1 MSHPAWHRGPVCMGV
16 RPEIIYLPWD
26 QPSVAA
32 AVDWLVGDTDDG
44 RVDLSETWVLLPTR
58 QAGRRLREALAWA
71 CRERGGVFPPRTGTP
86 FQLLHP
92 QETQVAPEVACIG
105 CWVQTLEGRIVET
118 CSNLFPAL
126 PEQRDFGWRRKM
138 AEALH
143 AMRATLM
150 EGGWDCTQ
158 LADSEHCEEEVG
170 RWRDLARLEAAYR
183 ERLTQVGLV
192 DCHDARR
199 AAAEAPNLAEIRR
212 VVILGVTDIS
222 PVFEQALMRLMEQ
235 GMLVQLVCF
244 GPGEGMD
251 EWGRPIP
258 AFWNNRSLSVT
269 EEHLVPALD
278 ERAQAEAAVARVK
291 PYRKQVHDRV
301 AVGVA
306 DPAVLPH
313 LERTLADE
321 GIPVFNPDGRP
332 FSRTPL
338 FVFLKTLHALILQA
352 NFPQAAAF
360 LRLPDA
366 WAWAQGE
373 DEQFTPT
380 RLLAGLDEIHKDH
393 LPASLEDAVRLH
405 FEGERIQNRI
415 VARGALKRL
424 AEALRMLDRERL
436 SRGLAT
442 FLNAVFA
449 NREFRQGNPIDKVY
463 LETAHSFMDRLREWE
478 SAMGESAVPAGEALA
493 LLLDAVGQES
503 VFPER
508 SGAAVDIQGW
518 LELAWEDAPHLIVA
532 GCNEGHLPQSI
543 VGDRFLPEQLR
554 ERLGLTTNAQRLAR
568 DVYLLELLLQ
578 SRSGYGR
585 VELILGR
592 QRANGDPLRPSRV
605 LLRCPDE
612 QLPERVASLF
622 QELPTPAQTPAW
634 TLPWTLAPRALPP
647 LERLSVTAFRSYLAC
662 PFRFYLK
669 HALHM
674 ESIDTSKREL
684 DALDFGSLV
693 HQVVEDF
700 GRDEAARE
708 LADPTAIHKY
718 FSEQLR
724 FVIATRYGSK
734 PPLPVQVQ
742 TEIAERR
749 LKAAALAQAVEYAA
763 GWRIIGTESKFD
775 GEISGLTVR
784 GRIDRVERHEETGAL
799 RVLDYKTS
807 GKAKSPLEVHTV
819 RRTDDTPDYATVDV
833 QMKGKERPSG
843 WVDLQLPLYYWA
855 METEAE
861 NGLQLG
867 YFNLPAVGADT
878 GVQLLEGYSP
888 DIHANAMACA
898 AAIVDRVQ
906 AGEFWPAREKV
917 RYDEFE
923 PILFGQV
930 EAAAQAPERGNHRE

>member
-1 MSHPAWHRGPVCMGV
+1 
-16 RPEIIYLPWD
+16 
-26 QPSVAA
+26 
-32 AVDWLVGDTDDG
+32 
-44 RVDLSETWVLLPTR
+44 
-58 QAGRRLREALAWA
+58 
-71 CRERGGVFPPRTGTP
+71 
-86 FQLLHP
+86 
-92 QETQVAPEVACIG
+92 
-105 CWVQTLEGRIVET
+105 
-118 CSNLFPAL
+118 
-126 PEQRDFGWRRKM
+126 M

-143 AMRATLM
+143 AMRATLL
-150 EGGWDCTQ
+150 EGGWDCAQ

-170 RWRDLARLEAAYR
+170 RWRDLARLESAYR
-183 ERLTQVGLV
+183 ERLTQAGLV

-199 AAAEAPNLAEIRR
+199 VAADAPELPDVRR
-212 VVILGVTDIS
+212 VVMLGVTDIS
-222 PVFEQALMRLMEQ
+222 PVIEQTLTRLMDQ
-235 GMLVQLVCF
+235 GVQVQLVCI

-251 EWGRPIP
+251 GWGRPVP
-258 AFWNNRSLSVT
+258 EFWNGRSLPVT
-269 EEHLVPALD
+269 EDHLVPALD

-321 GIPVFNPDGRP
+321 GIAVFNPDGRP

-338 FVFLKTLHALILQA
+338 FVFLKTLHALMQQPS
-352 NFPQAAAF
+352 FPQATAF

-424 AEALRMLDRERL
+424 AEALRILDRERL

-449 NREFRQGNPIDKVY
+449 SREFQEGNPIDKVY

-478 SAMGESAVPAGEALA
+478 SAMGENDLPAGEALA
-493 LLLDAVGQES
+493 LLLDAVGQEA

-578 SRSGYGR
+578 SRSGNGH
-585 VELILGR
+585 VDLILGR

-612 QLPERVASLF
+612 QLPQRVATLF
-622 QELPTPAQTPAW
+622 QELPAPTQTPAW
-634 TLPWTLAPRALPP
+634 SLPWTLAPRAVPP

-669 HALHM
+669 HALRM
-674 ESIDTSKREL
+674 ESIDPSKREL

-700 GRDEAARE
+700 GRNENARE
-708 LADPTAIHKY
+708 LADPTAIHTY
-718 FSEQLR
+718 FAEQLR
-724 FVIATRYGSK
+724 FVIGTRYGAK

-742 TEIAERR
+742 AKIAERR
-749 LKAAALAQAVEYAA
+749 LKAAALAQAAEYAA
-763 GWRIIGTESKFD
+763 GWRIIDTEREFD
-775 GEISGLTVR
+775 DEINGLTVR

-819 RRTDDTPDYATVDV
+819 KRTDATPDYAAVDV

-855 METEAE
+855 MEREAE

-867 YFNLPAVGADT
+867 YFNLPTIGADT

-888 DIHANAMACA
+888 DMHANAMTCA

-917 RYDEFE
+917 RYDEFDA
-923 PILFGQV
+923 ILFGQV
-930 EAAAQAPERGNHRE
+930 ETAAQAPARRNPS

>member
-1 MSHPAWHRGPVCMGV
+1 MEV
-16 RPEIIYLPWD
+16 RPEIIHLPWD
-26 QPSVAA
+26 QPIVAT
-32 AVDWLVGDTDDG
+32 AVDWLVAGAGGD

-86 FQLLHP
+86 FQLLNH

-105 CWVQTLEGRIVET
+105 HWVQLLEGRIVEA
-118 CSNLFPAL
+118 CPNLFPAL
-126 PEQRDFGWRRKM
+126 PDQRDFGWRRKM

-143 AMRATLM
+143 AMRATLL
-150 EGGWDCTQ
+150 EGGWDCAQ
-158 LADSEHCEEEVG
+158 LADSEHCEEEAG

-183 ERLTQVGLV
+183 ERLTQAGLV
-192 DCHDARR
+192 DLHDVRR
-199 AAAEAPNLAEIRR
+199 AAADTPELPDVHR
-212 VVILGVTDIS
+212 VVMLGVTDIS
-222 PVFEQALMRLMEQ
+222 PVIEQTLTRLMDQ
-235 GMLVQLVCF
+235 GVQVQLVCF
-244 GPGEGMD
+244 GLGEGMD
-251 EWGRPIP
+251 DWGRPLP
-258 AFWNNRSLSVT
+258 EFWNGRSLHVT
-269 EEHLVPALD
+269 EDHLVPALD

-332 FSRTPL
+332 LSRTPL
-338 FVFLKTLHALILQA
+338 FVFLKTLHALMQQPSYL
-352 NFPQAAAF
+352 QAAAF

-366 WAWAQGE
+366 WAWAKGE
-373 DEQFTPT
+373 DEQFTST
-380 RLLAGLDEIHKDH
+380 RLLAGLDEIHKNH

-405 FEGERIQNRI
+405 FDGDRIQNRI
-415 VARGALKRL
+415 VARTALKRL
-424 AEALRMLDRERL
+424 AEALRTLERERL
-436 SRGLAT
+436 SRGLAG

-449 NREFRQGNPIDKVY
+449 SREFREGNPIDKMY
-463 LETAHSFMDRLREWE
+463 LETARSFMDRLREWE
-478 SAMGESAVPAGEALA
+478 SAMGEADVPADEALA
-493 LLLDAVGQES
+493 LLLDAVGQEA

-518 LELAWEDAPHLIVA
+518 LELTWEDAPHLIVA

-543 VGDRFLPEQLR
+543 AGDRFLPEQLR
-554 ERLGLTTNAQRLAR
+554 ERLGLITNAQRLAR

-578 SRSGYGR
+578 SRSRHGR
-585 VELILGR
+585 VDLILGR

-612 QLPERVASLF
+612 QLPDRVASLF
-622 QELPTPAQTPAW
+622 QELPSPASTPAW
-634 TLPWTLAPRALPP
+634 KMPWTLAPRAVPP
-647 LERLSVTAFRSYLAC
+647 LERMSVTAFRSFLAC

-669 HALHM
+669 HALRM
-674 ESIDTSKREL
+674 ELIDTSKREL

-700 GRDEAARE
+700 GRDEVARE
-708 LADPTAIHKY
+708 LADPKAIHNY
-718 FSEQLR
+718 FVEQLR
-724 FVIATRYGSK
+724 TVIATRYGSK

-742 TEIAERR
+742 AEIAERR
-749 LKAAALAQAVEYAA
+749 LQAAAHAQAKEYAA
-763 GWRIIGTESKFD
+763 GWRITGTEREID
-775 GEISGLTVR
+775 GEINGLAVR
-784 GRIDRVERHEETGAL
+784 GRIDRVERNEETGVL

-807 GKAKSPLEVHTV
+807 GKAKSPLDAHTA
-819 RRTDDTPDYATVDV
+819 RRTDTTPDYAAVDV
-833 QMKGKERPSG
+833 VIKGKDRPSG

-855 METEAE
+855 LETEADNE
-861 NGLQLG
+861 LQLG

-878 GVQLLEGYSP
+878 GVQLMEGYSP
-888 DIHANAMACA
+888 DMHANAMACA
-898 AAIVDRVQ
+898 TAIVDRVQ

-917 RYDEFE
+917 RYDEFD

-930 EAAAQAPERGNHRE
+930 EMAAQAPAWGECNE

>member
-1 MSHPAWHRGPVCMGV
+1 MSHLAWHYGAVCMGV
-16 RPEIIYLPWD
+16 RPEIIHLPWD
-26 QPSVAA
+26 QPTVAA
-32 AVDWLVGDTDDG
+32 AVDWLVADAGDG
-44 RVDLSETWVLLPTR
+44 RVDLSKDWVLLPTR

-71 CRERGGVFPPRTGTP
+71 CRERGGIFPPRTGTP
-86 FQLLHP
+86 FQLLNP

-105 CWVQTLEGRIVET
+105 HWVQTLEGRIVET
-118 CSNLFPAL
+118 CTNLFPAL

-150 EGGWDCTQ
+150 EGGWDCAQ

-183 ERLTQVGLV
+183 ERLTQTGLV
-192 DCHDARR
+192 DFHDSRHV
-199 AAAEAPNLAEIRR
+199 AAEAPDLADVRR

-222 PVFEQALMRLMEQ
+222 PVIEQALTRLMEQ
-235 GMLVQLVCF
+235 EVPVQLVCF

-258 AFWNNRSLSVT
+258 AFWNDRSLPVT

-338 FVFLKTLHALILQA
+338 FVFLKTLHALILQP

-366 WAWAQGE
+366 WVWAQGE

-442 FLNAVFA
+442 FLNTVFA

-493 LLLDAVGQES
+493 LLLDAVDQEA

-578 SRSGYGR
+578 SRSGNGR

-622 QELPTPAQTPAW
+622 QELPAPAQTPAW
-634 TLPWTLAPRALPP
+634 TLPWTLAPRAVPP

-669 HALHM
+669 HALRM

-700 GRDEAARE
+700 GRDEGARE

-718 FSEQLR
+718 FSKQLR

-763 GWRIIGTESKFD
+763 GWRIIDTESKFD
-775 GEISGLTVR
+775 GEINGLTVR

-867 YFNLPAVGADT
+867 YFNLPTVGADT

-930 EAAAQAPERGNHRE
+930 EAATQAPERGNHHE

>member
-1 MSHPAWHRGPVCMGV
+1 MGV
-16 RPEIIYLPWD
+16 RPEIIHLPWD
-26 QPSVAA
+26 QPTVAA
-32 AVDWLVGDTDDG
+32 AVDWLVADAGDG
-44 RVDLSETWVLLPTR
+44 RVDLSKDWVLLPTR

-71 CRERGGVFPPRTGTP
+71 CRERGGIFPPRTGTP
-86 FQLLHP
+86 FQLLNP
-92 QETQVAPEVACIG
+92 QETQVTPEVACIG
-105 CWVQTLEGRIVET
+105 YWVQTLEGHIVET
-118 CSNLFPAL
+118 CPNLFPAL

-150 EGGWDCTQ
+150 EGGWDCAQ
-158 LADSEHCEEEVG
+158 LVDSEHCEEEAG

-183 ERLTQVGLV
+183 ERLTQAGLV
-192 DCHDARR
+192 DYHDSRR
-199 AAAEAPNLAEIRR
+199 VAAEAPDLADVRR

-222 PVFEQALMRLMEQ
+222 PVIEQALTRLMEQ
-235 GMLVQLVCF
+235 EVPVQLVCF

-258 AFWNNRSLSVT
+258 AFWNTRSLPVT
-269 EEHLVPALD
+269 EGHLVPVLD

-321 GIPVFNPDGRP
+321 GIPAFNPDGRP
-332 FSRTPL
+332 FSRSPL
-338 FVFLKTLHALILQA
+338 FVFLKTLHALILQP

-449 NREFRQGNPIDKVY
+449 KREFRQGNPIDKVY
-463 LETAHSFMDRLREWE
+463 LETAHSFIDRLREWE

-493 LLLDAVGQES
+493 LLLDAVGQEA

-634 TLPWTLAPRALPP
+634 TLPWTLAPRAVPP

-718 FSEQLR
+718 FSEHLR

-763 GWRIIGTESKFD
+763 GWRIIDTESKFD
-775 GEISGLTVR
+775 GEINGLTVR

-867 YFNLPAVGADT
+867 YFNLPTVGADT
-878 GVQLLEGYSP
+878 GVQLLEGYSL

-898 AAIVDRVQ
+898 EAIVDRVQ

-930 EAAAQAPERGNHRE
+930 EAAAQAPERGSHRE